1 MELSSCY
8 VLYVIFH
15 FHLCVI
21 FYIFLFSSIID
32 IKQDYEC
39 LTCAQVPHLGMARLL
54 ASSQECPPLYPGSI
68 HVLNCM
74 YSLQQIS
81 HALMSYVDVCVH
93 TCTYACSEHL
103 YLFFLFYKHKTISS
117 HSILLFHHPRQV
129 QLVLSRGPSPLHPC
143 TYFLPSQL
151 L

>member
-39 LTCAQVPHLGMARLL
+39 LTCAQFLLLGMARLP

-68 HVLNCM
+68 RVLNCM
-74 YSLQQIS
+74 YNLQQIS
-81 HALMSYVDVCVH
+81 HALMSYVD
-93 TCTYACSEHL
+93 
-103 YLFFLFYKHKTISS
+103 I
-117 HSILLFHHPRQV
+117 
-129 QLVLSRGPSPLHPC
+129 
-143 TYFLPSQL
+143 
-151 L
+151 